1 MCLITPALAA
11 VTVTVAAWVMRL
23 PLLSVALAV

>member
-1 MCLITPALAA
+1 LITPALAA
-11 VTVTVAAWVMRL
+11 VTVTVADWVMTL